1 MADSDYGSTITF
13 GGTPVG
19 KCIVISFPELATD
32 KINTTNHASGGWS
45 EGISSGLI
53 NAGDITLM
61 VLLETGVLDG
71 MVADMLAKTVGAVV
85 ITNEVDTMSF
95 DGFYLSVTPEAA
107 DAQSPNALRA
117 SVVITPTG
125 EITISPTS

>member
-1 MADSDYGSTITF
+1 MADSDYGSTITK
-13 GGTPVG
+13 GGVTVG
-19 KCIVISFPELATD
+19 RCIIVDFPELATD

-45 EGISSGLI
+45 EGIPSGLI

-61 VLLETGVLDG
+61 VLIEGALVSTVIAE
-71 MVADMLAKTVGAVV
+71 MLAKTVSEVV
-85 ITNEVDTMSF
+85 ITNEADTFTF
-95 DGFYLSVTPEAA
+95 DGFYLSMKPESA

-125 EITISPTS
+125 EISIS